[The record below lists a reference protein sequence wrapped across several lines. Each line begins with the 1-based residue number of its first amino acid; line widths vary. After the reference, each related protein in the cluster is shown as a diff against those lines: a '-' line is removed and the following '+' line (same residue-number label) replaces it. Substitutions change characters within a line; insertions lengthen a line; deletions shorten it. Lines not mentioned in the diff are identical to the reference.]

1 MAKASISVCK
11 GRGSMAHNNRDFIT
25 ENVDQSRTKDNIT
38 YKKETL
44 EQAYEKCFG
53 QAIAEYNERQKRAD
67 RKIDGIDGYMAQIR
81 NSKNGEKLFYEN
93 VVQVGNMFDSHV
105 GTEQGEVCKQI
116 LDEYM
121 RGFQERNPNLYV
133 FNAVLHLD
141 EQTPHLHIDYIPL
154 AHGYKQGLQVRNS
167 LDRAFKEQGLE
178 GKANKYENRTI
189 AWQNTEKDHI
199 EGIMIAHGLERAED
213 RGLDQE
219 HLTVDQYKAVAE
231 RIHNEVKQID
241 KQIESKPTLFS
252 KKTIKV
258 KVEDLEQL
266 EHRAKLSL
274 VHEKATKELV
284 KEVKKDVKETH
295 QYNLDHMSRALMYQR
310 DAEDSFDKA
319 EQERKKAVEVREKY
333 EKLYSNQQSLNDS
346 YKQLYKVYESQKQT
360 IADLQTENRSLR
372 GQIADLR
379 QSIEQRV
386 QQAVEPFKKQ
396 IEGLSKKIDD
406 MSKGQLTLMRAMRY
420 VRDKFSGE
428 VGSAVLNATLKTGNR
443 FFSEDGFDEYSQDR
457 ESRLSMS
464 VSKELR
470 LEIEFRKGEEGLG
483 VYTPKGTCLAN
494 CDTFK
499 EAKEMFPSCDIRNLN
514 RDRGLTR

>member
-1 MAKASISVCK
+1 MAKASISVVK
-11 GRGSMAHNNRDFIT
+11 GKGSMAHNNRDFIT
-25 ENVDQSRTKDNIT
+25 ENVDKSRTPDNIT
-38 YKKETL
+38 YVKEPL
-44 EQAYEKCFG
+44 ETAYEKCFG
-53 QAIAEYNERQKRAD
+53 QAIADYNAKQKRAD
-67 RKIDGIDGYMAQIR
+67 RRIDGAEGYMTQLR

-121 RGFQERNPNLYV
+121 RGFQQRNPNLYV

-219 HLTVDQYKAVAE
+219 HLTTDQYKAVAE

-252 KKTIKV
+252 KKTVKV

>member
-1 MAKASISVCK
+1 MAKVSISVVK
-11 GRGSMAHNNRDFIT
+11 GKGSMAHNNREFIT
-25 ENVDQSRTKDNIT
+25 ENVDKSRTPDNIIYVQEPLKT
-38 YKKETL
+38 
-44 EQAYEKCFG
+44 AYEKCFG
-53 QAIAEYNERQKRAD
+53 QAIADYNAKQKRTD
-67 RKIDGIDGYMAQIR
+67 RRIDGAEGYMTQLR

-121 RGFQERNPNLYV
+121 RDFQQRNSNLYV

-189 AWQNTEKDHI
+189 AWQNAEKDHI
-199 EGIMIAHGLERAED
+199 EGIMKAHGLERAED

-241 KQIESKPTLFS
+241 KQIESKPTFFS
-252 KKTIKV
+252 KKKVKV

-284 KEVKKDVKETH
+284 KEVKKDVQETH
-295 QYNLDHMSRALMYQR
+295 QYNLDHMSKALMYQR
-310 DAEDSFDKA
+310 DAEDSLYKA
-319 EQERKKAVEVREKY
+319 TQERKKAVEVREKY

-372 GQIADLR
+372 GQIADLK

-386 QQAVEPFKKQ
+386 QQAIEPFKKQ

-443 FFSEDGFDEYSQDR
+443 FFSEDGFEDFSQDR

-470 LEIEFRKGEEGLG
+470 LEIEFRKGEDGLG

-494 CDTFK
+494 CNTFK